1 VSDVSTQS
9 WPIFGIRL
17 TVADLTLRPF
27 TEVDLEQLADMLPDD
42 VELNP
47 QATTYDID
55 PRRGR
60 GTQLYQE
67 YWRAMGCW
75 TPAEWRLNFAVRR
88 GATLIG
94 AQEVEGKDFAT
105 LRTVDSAS
113 FLAREARGQGVGKLM
128 RRAVLS
134 FAFGPLAAEYAISSA
149 WPDNAASLGVS
160 RSLGYAPNG
169 LQRERR
175 GEGADDL
182 VHFRLSRAVWRASS
196 LSQGVHVEGFEECGP
211 YFGLEKE

>member
-1 VSDVSTQS
+1 
-9 WPIFGIRL
+9 
-17 TVADLTLRPF
+17 
-27 TEVDLEQLADMLPDD
+27 
-42 VELNP
+42 
-47 QATTYDID
+47 
-55 PRRGR
+55 
-60 GTQLYQE
+60 
-67 YWRAMGCW
+67 MGCW

-88 GATLIG
+88 GDELLG

-160 RSLGYAPNG
+160 RSLGYVPNG
-169 LQRERR
+169 LHRERR
-175 GEGADDL
+175 GDGADDL
-182 VHFRLSRAVWRASS
+182 VHVRLSREAWLASG
-196 LSQGVHVEGFEECGP
+196 LSHGVHVDGFEECGP
-211 YFGLEKE
+211 FFGLEKE